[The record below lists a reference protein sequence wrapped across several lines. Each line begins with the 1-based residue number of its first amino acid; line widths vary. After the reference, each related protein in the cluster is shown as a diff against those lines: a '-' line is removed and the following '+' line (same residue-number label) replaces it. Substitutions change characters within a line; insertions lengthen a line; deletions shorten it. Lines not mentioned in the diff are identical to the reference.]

1 MHGRRRSSREQQW
14 ALPATIQTV
23 LEGDGDWDER
33 THTVWAQYAPGR
45 GMAGGDQGHATARA
59 IDAYQLGRD
68 TVTLIIVA
76 NGSSLMDR
84 CPCHFLHVRLFV
96 GIQTVWIQT
105 CICISAWSSGVLIK
119 DVATRILRHHNVV
132 DTVHIICMIVHADCD
147 GDLPLVAIRFSDNVC
162 VNAVVRRLLTQSL
175 RESVHRLCKLL

>member
-23 LEGDGDWDER
+23 LEGHGDWDER

-68 TVTLIIVA
+68 TVTLIIIANGLSLIGAYQLGRDTVTLIIVA

-84 CPCHFLHVRLFV
+84 R
-96 GIQTVWIQT
+96 
-105 CICISAWSSGVLIK
+105 
-119 DVATRILRHHNVV
+119 
-132 DTVHIICMIVHADCD
+132 
-147 GDLPLVAIRFSDNVC
+147 
-162 VNAVVRRLLTQSL
+162 
-175 RESVHRLCKLL
+175 